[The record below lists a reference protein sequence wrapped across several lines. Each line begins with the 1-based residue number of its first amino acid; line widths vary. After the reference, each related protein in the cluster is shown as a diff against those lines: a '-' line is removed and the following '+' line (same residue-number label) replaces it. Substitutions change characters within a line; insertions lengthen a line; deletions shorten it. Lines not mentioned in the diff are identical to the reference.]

1 MYGSSN
7 KSNSDG
13 STVMYGANYE
23 DVAYSYRTDNHG
35 KSSWFS
41 INGNVDYQRTSKKNK
56 QRMITLS
63 YKVNTQPQTS
73 DSYSTYLDI
82 LPDERKDE
90 LIENLKLYNYHSD
103 GKTNTMEQTFQVD
116 YTTPIGKL
124 HTIETG
130 VKYIFRQDAGK
141 IPETEKCTKADR
153 LSVPLHRSIRF
164 RYLRKWHKI
173 V

>member
-56 QRMITLS
+56 QRKITLS

-90 LIENLKLYNYHSD
+90 LIENLKLYNYHRLWNNLKQLLS
-103 GKTNTMEQTFQVD
+103 
-116 YTTPIGKL
+116 
-124 HTIETG
+124 G
-130 VKYIFRQDAGK
+130 VKHW
-141 IPETEKCTKADR
+141 TR
-153 LSVPLHRSIRF
+153 L
-164 RYLRKWHKI
+164 K
-173 V
+173 

>member
-1 MYGSSN
+1 
-7 KSNSDG
+7 
-13 STVMYGANYE
+13 
-23 DVAYSYRTDNHG
+23 
-35 KSSWFS
+35 
-41 INGNVDYQRTSKKNK
+41 
-56 QRMITLS
+56 MITLS

-130 VKYIFRQDAGK
+130 VKYIFRRNSSDNKFYEAAGGSN
-141 IPETEKCTKADR
+141 DY
-153 LSVPLHRSIRF
+153 RSEER
-164 RYLRKWHKI
+164 RVGKECRSRWSPYH
-173 V
+173 